1 MKETN
6 LNVSVQP
13 TDAISR
19 GSAAAGVVSIAAA
32 SFGVWFFNPA
42 SAGFFPQ
49 CPFHALTGMN
59 CPGCGLTRGFHA
71 LFHGDVLSALH
82 YNAML
87 PLYAFIFG
95 YLFISLMLI
104 AVRGRGLSWKIFSSS
119 ATWIFFVAVIV
130 FTIVRNLPFYPFSL
144 LAI

>member
-1 MKETN
+1 MKEVILNTN
-6 LNVSVQP
+6 IQP
-13 TDAISR
+13 TDAIGR
-19 GSAAAGVVSIAAA
+19 RAAAAGVISIAAA
-32 SFGVWFFNPA
+32 SFGVWFFNPVA
-42 SAGFFPQ
+42 AGFFPQ

-71 LFHGDVLSALH
+71 LFHGDVLSALN

-87 PLYAFIFG
+87 PIYAFIFG

-130 FTIVRNLPFYPFSL
+130 FTIVRNLPFYPFNL
-144 LAI
+144 MAI